1 MSPFLKISFHSSLAE
16 NEEVTF
22 VNTIKNGL
30 LAAAGGSAGAYL
42 RYVISLQMQSIYGTF
57 IVNMLGSFL
66 LGFISAYFLYKNK
79 QRMQLILGTGFCGG
93 FTTMSTFAG
102 EINKL
107 NFTSGGIYLLVSLSL
122 GLVLAWTGY
131 AAGGQLAVKKEEG
144 E

>member
-1 MSPFLKISFHSSLAE
+1 M
-16 NEEVTF
+16 
-22 VNTIKNGL
+22 NTIKNGL

-42 RYVISLQMQSIYGTF
+42 RYVITLQTQTIYGIF

-66 LGFISAYFLYKNK
+66 LGFLSAYFLEKYK

-107 NFTSGGIYLLVSLSL
+107 NLTSGGIYLFVSLTL
-122 GLVLAWTGY
+122 GIVLAWTGFVS
-131 AAGGQLAVKKEEG
+131 GGQLAVRKEEG